1 MYLQMFHEDDKLELL
16 VQLDPLISQPKE
28 NYWTN

>member
-1 MYLQMFHEDDKLELL
+1 MYLLFYEEVKLELL

-28 NYWTN
+28 NYWIN